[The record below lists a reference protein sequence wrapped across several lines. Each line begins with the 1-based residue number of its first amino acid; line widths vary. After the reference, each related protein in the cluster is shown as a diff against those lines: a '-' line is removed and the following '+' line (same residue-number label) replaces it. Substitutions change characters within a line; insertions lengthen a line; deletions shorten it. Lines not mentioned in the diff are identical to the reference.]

1 MKDIPI
7 FTCCEG
13 IASLILRQIP
23 YNGTAFVLV
32 RSVFT
37 ATEAL
42 LRECAAFC
50 RAAGAETVIF
60 GGDGDFSGRPIY
72 ARIIERTIS
81 VSALPKTTAVARPA
95 ENTDE
100 WLKIY
105 RQRFAEVPAATYFP
119 STENALTIFDGDR
132 PIGIGQVEGGSI
144 RLLAST
150 VRGRGADCVCALAAH
165 CIGQIVTLSCAEE
178 NVPAMRLYDRLG
190 FSRGETKEIWF
201 C

>member
-7 FTCCEG
+7 FTGCEG

-50 RAAGAETVIF
+50 RAAGAEKVIF

-81 VSALPKTTAVARPA
+81 ASALPKTTAVARPTSD
-95 ENTDE
+95 TDE

-105 RQRFAEVPAATYFP
+105 RQRFAEVPAATCFP
-119 STENALTIFDGDR
+119 STQNALTIFDGETR
-132 PIGIGQVEGGSI
+132 IGIGTVEGGCI
-144 RLLAST
+144 RLVAST
-150 VRGRGADCVCALAAH
+150 VPGRGADCVCALAAH
-165 CIGQIVTLSCAEE
+165 CLGESVCLSCAEE
-178 NVPAMRLYDRLG
+178 NLAAMRLYDRLG